1 MCVDDDRKCLECR
14 SVPLRAAG
22 NEMLLAGGG
31 QEARVIFATH
41 HIFDLAILD
50 YATPDFDR
58 SHSASRLKDLARDD
72 IFTISGETKFRLTR
86 FAP

>member
-1 MCVDDDRKCLECR
+1 MLGMPQR
-14 SVPLRAAG
+14 SVEGGRERNVAG
-22 NEMLLAGGG
+22 RQRTGGAGH
-31 QEARVIFATH
+31 FCH
-41 HIFDLAILD
+41 SSYFDLAILD

-58 SHSASRLKDLARDD
+58 SHSASRLKDLAPDVP